1 MARKELTFVGTVG
14 RDKGKKYLITE
25 KSAFAIEQWAMRVLM
40 AAIAGGVEFPD
51 GTELQGAAG
60 LASVGFNA
68 LAKIKFEEAKPL
80 MDEMMECVEF
90 IPDPSKTHVK
100 RKLFDGDIEEV
111 KTILQLRKEIF
122 NLHVDFFT
130 NAVKSTSGE

>member
-1 MARKELTFVGTVG
+1 MARKTLTFTAQNG
-14 RDKGKKYLITE
+14 RDKGKQYLITE

-40 AAIAGGVEFPD
+40 SAIAGGVEFPD

-80 MDEMMECVEF
+80 LDEMMECVEF
-90 IPDPSKTHVK
+90 IPDPAKPFIK
-100 RKLFDGDIEEV
+100 RGLFDGDIEEV
-111 KTILQLRKEIF
+111 TTIIQLRKEIF

-130 NAVKSTSGE
+130 NAAKSNSDE